1 MCGIVGALAFGKIS
15 KKDEKVRQKLMRYL
29 TTELILETEDRGKD
43 ATGAAIL
50 FNDGNYLG
58 IKRGE
63 ESSKFLAKF
72 GKGKDYYGS
81 LLEVWRQHEEP
92 VRAFIGHCRKGTIG
106 TKENNQ
112 NNHPIKIR
120 NIVGVHNG
128 VIRNDYEIEKH
139 LGCKRDGRVD
149 SEMIFH
155 LFNHFTNSGKEPF
168 TMKMLEEIIARLTGA
183 FAAMAFNSDN
193 LNQIPVFRDGRPL
206 EMILIKDLSL
216 LFLVSELKFWSRVH
230 FRYERMLSYG
240 EVKLPSL
247 LDMEIKKEVFKDD
260 SAAIFDLNVRCNK
273 DTEIDDLGEFK
284 KIPRNNKIWTT
295 TAALNSA
302 NYGTGSAH
310 TYSGGQK
317 MADSEK
323 DKTKKNTTTKKD
335 TKSTTTDSKDT
346 TDSRMTSEN
355 INTDDKKKR
364 VFDNITKRYK
374 TVSNPKKLDKNESK
388 VIPIEDK
395 SKTENKEENKSDDK
409 KESAKKE
416 TKSKVTFED
425 DAPGQEVSDDKL
437 SLDDHTK
444 YVPEKNSTD
453 ENDVVDAEIIDVKEI
468 DMTVEDPEII
478 AAAQAAY
485 KEIPETERGY
495 GNMDTLLNDISIKD
509 EKTAD
514 NLGLK
519 LVANRVAKVQWIRGF
534 IFGWKSRP
542 KAQGIVDDEKTKI
555 REKHIAGLKS
565 LVIILGQFFTRSK
578 SEGRRKARRSEE
590 TLRAIANDH
599 ISKRPSFDM
608 EQLNSVF
615 NMHESGKI
623 KEAQN
628 VISEVGRSMKI
639 GGKNK

>member
-1 MCGIVGALAFGKIS
+1 
-15 KKDEKVRQKLMRYL
+15 MRYL

-50 FNDGNYLG
+50 FNDGNYFG

-63 ESSKFLAKF
+63 EASKFLAKF
-72 GKGKDYYGS
+72 GKSKDYYGS

-106 TKENNQ
+106 AKESNQ
-112 NNHPIKIR
+112 NNHPIKIQ

-128 VIRNDYEIEKH
+128 VIRNDREIEEH
-139 LGCKRDGRVD
+139 LGCKRNGHVD

-168 TMKMLEEIIARLTGA
+168 TMKMLEEIIDRLTGT
-183 FAAMAFNSDN
+183 FAVMAFNSDN

-216 LFLVSELKFWSRVH
+216 LLLVSELKFWSRVH
-230 FRYERMLSYG
+230 FRYERLISYG

-247 LDMEIKKEVFKDD
+247 LDMKIEKKIFKDD
-260 SAAIFDLNVRCNK
+260 SAAIFDLTVRCTK
-273 DTEIDDLGEFK
+273 DTEIADLGEFK
-284 KIPRNNKIWTT
+284 KISRNNKIWTT
-295 TAALNSA
+295 TSALSGA
-302 NYGTGSAH
+302 NYYNIYGNS
-310 TYSGGQK
+310 SGQK
-317 MADSEK
+317 MADSE
-323 DKTKKNTTTKKD
+323 KD

-346 TDSRMTSEN
+346 TNSKTTLEDTSTGN
-355 INTDDKKKR
+355 RKKR
-364 VFDNITKRYK
+364 VFDNITKKYK
-374 TVSNPKKLDKNESK
+374 VQTISNPKKLDKDESK
-388 VIPIEDK
+388 VIPIENK
-395 SKTENKEENKSDDK
+395 FKTENKEKDKSGDK
-409 KESAKKE
+409 KENAKRE
-416 TKSKVTFED
+416 TKSRATFED
-425 DAPGQEVSDDKL
+425 DASGQGVSDDKL

-444 YVPEKNSTD
+444 YVPEKDSTD
-453 ENDVVDAEIIDVKEI
+453 KNCAVDAEIIEVKEI
-468 DMTVEDPEII
+468 DMTVEDPGII

-485 KEIPETERGY
+485 KKIPEAKRGY
-495 GNMDTLLNDISIKD
+495 DNIDTLLNDINIKD

-534 IFGWKSRP
+534 IFGWKSRL
-542 KAQGIVDDEKTKI
+542 KDRETVNDEKTKI
-555 REKHIAGLKS
+555 REKHITGLKS

-578 SEGRRKARRSEE
+578 SEGYWKAHKSEE
-590 TLRAIANDH
+590 MLRSIANDH
-599 ISKRPSFDM
+599 ISKRPNFDI
-608 EQLNSVF
+608 EQLNNVF
-615 NMHESGKI
+615 NTHESGKI

-628 VISEVGRSMKI
+628 VILEVGRSMKI